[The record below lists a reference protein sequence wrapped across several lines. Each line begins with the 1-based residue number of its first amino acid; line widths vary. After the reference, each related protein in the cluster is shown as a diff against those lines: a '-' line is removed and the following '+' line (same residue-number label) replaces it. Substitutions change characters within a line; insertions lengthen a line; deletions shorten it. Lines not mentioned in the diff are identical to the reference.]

1 MSAAREPASLTRL
14 LDGRHVCVCA
24 GSGGVGKTTTS
35 AAIAMGMAARGLKVA
50 VVTIDPA
57 KRLANSLGLD
67 ELSNEEQLIAPE
79 RFEAQGIDMRGEL
92 WALTLDAKRT
102 WDRLIERRAPDAA
115 TRDAILG
122 NRIYQQLSTAVA
134 GTTEYM
140 AIERLYEL
148 HEEGGYDLIVLD
160 TPPTRNALEFLD
172 APDRLSRFVDSR
184 SLQFFLRP
192 GVFGIKALG
201 RGTGLMLSMM
211 KRVTGSDLIA
221 DLSEFFAAFGD
232 MAVGIR
238 ERAGRVK
245 ELLADPATTFL
256 LVTSPRRD
264 AIDEAIFFRRRLR
277 DSGMPF
283 GTAVVNRV
291 HEGVHESADG
301 EDVLDDLVAL
311 LGPELGR
318 KVARNFS
325 DYRRIGERDR
335 ANVDRL
341 TDELRG
347 EPLIQ
352 VPLLDDDVHDLA
364 GLATVAEHLFAG
376 EAVPA

>member
-1 MSAAREPASLTRL
+1 
-14 LDGRHVCVCA
+14 
-24 GSGGVGKTTTS
+24 
-35 AAIAMGMAARGLKVA
+35 MAARGLKVA

-364 GLATVAEHLFAG
+364 GLATVAEHLFAE

>member
-1 MSAAREPASLTRL
+1 VSVAEL
-14 LDGRHVCVCA
+14 LADRRVCVCA

-57 KRLANSLGLD
+57 KRLATALGLD
-67 ELSNEEQLIAPE
+67 ELANEELRIDPE
-79 RFEAQGIDMRGEL
+79 LFGGHGVEMRGEL
-92 WALTLDAKRT
+92 WAMTLDAKRT
-102 WDRLIERRAPDAA
+102 WDELISRRAPDAK

-148 HEEGGYDLIVLD
+148 HEHGGYDLIVLD

-172 APDRLSRFVDSR
+172 APDRLARFVDSR

-192 GVFGIKALG
+192 GVFGVRAFG
-201 RGTGLMLSMM
+201 RGTGLMLGVL
-211 KRVTGSDLIA
+211 KRITGSDLLR
-221 DLSEFFAAFGD
+221 DLSEFFGAFGD
-232 MAVGIR
+232 LAVGIR
-238 ERAGRVK
+238 ERATHVK
-245 ELLADPATTFL
+245 ELLADPGTTFL

-277 DSGMPF
+277 KSGMPF
-283 GTAVVNRV
+283 GAAIVNRV
-291 HEGVHESADG
+291 HEGIHETANGD
-301 EDVLDDLVAL
+301 DVVGDLVAL
-311 LGPELGR
+311 LGEKLGR
-318 KVARNFS
+318 KVARNFD

-335 ANVDRL
+335 ANVERL
-341 TDELRG
+341 AAELRG
-347 EPLIQ
+347 DPLVA

-364 GLATVAEHLFAG
+364 GLAAIAGHLFAE
-376 EAVPA
+376 EAVPTG